1 MNTKRLGNIGEAKT
15 LAKFTELEVPVYQPF
30 GDVEKSDLIAEFNGK
45 LNKIQVKTSEKFE
58 DGSFIVSLN
67 SSTIRKQKDYK
78 HTYTADEVDYFS
90 IYNLESDTLLLVPI
104 EKLEGRTALKV
115 NIPFVPTHNQY
126 EPFDWQDYTYETIIE
141 RPIEI
146 KKC

>member
-58 DGSFIVSLN
+58 DDSFVVSLK
-67 SSTIRKQKDYK
+67 SSTIRKQLDYY
-78 HTYTADEVDYFS
+78 HTYTSDEVDYFS

-104 EKLEGRTALKV
+104 ERLEGKTALKV

-126 EPFDWQDYTYETIIE
+126 ESFDWQDYTFENVIN
-141 RPIEI
+141 RPLE
-146 KKC
+146 